1 MIPETNTPPTPGQ
14 RFWRLLAPDRK
25 EITNIY
31 IYAVFN
37 GLVYLSL
44 PLGIQAII
52 NLIQG
57 GRISTSWVLLVS
69 FVIAGIAA
77 MGLLQILQLRI
88 TEVLQQKIFT
98 RAAFEFAYRLPRI
111 KLEALYRHYAP
122 ELMNRFFDT
131 ISIQKGLSKILID
144 FSAAIVQV
152 VFGLLVL
159 SFYHPFFIFFS
170 LFLIIV
176 IYFIFSL
183 TVKRGLATSME
194 ESKFKYKVVHWLQE
208 VARTNSTFKLAGTT
222 DLPLSNTNKEVE
234 GYLVARE
241 NHFKILVKQYGIL
254 VAFKVLIATGL
265 LAMGGILVMEQ
276 ELNIGQFVAAEII
289 ILLIM
294 ASVEK
299 LVLNMEVI
307 YDVLTSLEK
316 IGQVTDLELEKN
328 QGLSMEENCE
338 TSGLSVQLEDVSF
351 KYPGNTKF
359 TLQEINLSIHA
370 GERLLITGKN
380 SSGKNTL
387 CALLAGLYDVTSGH
401 ISYNGLPKGN
411 LELQSLR
418 DLVGAGLIEEQQV
431 FSGTILENIA
441 MGRKNATFEN
451 VKWAVANLGLENF
464 IRQSKAG
471 YETMLDPTG
480 MKLSKSTVQ
489 KLMLA
494 RSIADKPKLL
504 ILNQSFS
511 AIEQS
516 ERLKIESFILD
527 KSNPWTLAV
536 IGLSHELAQKTDKI
550 IILEQGKIIHSG
562 TYDQLKNHLSIN
574 PDNHA

>member
-1 MIPETNTPPTPGQ
+1 
-14 RFWRLLAPDRK
+14 
-25 EITNIY
+25 
-31 IYAVFN
+31 
-37 GLVYLSL
+37 
-44 PLGIQAII
+44 
-52 NLIQG
+52 
-57 GRISTSWVLLVS
+57 LLVLRQWE
-69 FVIAGIAA
+69 
-77 MGLLQILQLRI
+77 LLQILQLRI

-170 LFLIIV
+170 LFLIIL

-183 TVKRGLATSME
+183 TVKRGLTTSME

-359 TLQEINLSIHA
+359 TLQELNLTINP
-370 GERLLITGKN
+370 GERLLISGKN

-451 VKWAVANLGLENF
+451 VKWAVENVGLENF

-516 ERLKIESFILD
+516 ERVKIEAFILD

-536 IGLSHELAQKTDKI
+536 IGLSYELAQKTDKI

>member
-1 MIPETNTPPTPGQ
+1 M
-14 RFWRLLAPDRK
+14 
-25 EITNIY
+25 
-31 IYAVFN
+31 
-37 GLVYLSL
+37 
-44 PLGIQAII
+44 
-52 NLIQG
+52 
-57 GRISTSWVLLVS
+57 
-69 FVIAGIAA
+69 
-77 MGLLQILQLRI
+77 
-88 TEVLQQKIFT
+88 
-98 RAAFEFAYRLPRI
+98 
-111 KLEALYRHYAP
+111 YRHYAP

-222 DLPLSNTNKEVE
+222 DLPLTNTNKEVE

-328 QGLSMEENCE
+328 QGLSIEENCE

-359 TLQEINLSIHA
+359 TLQELNLNINP
-370 GERLLITGKN
+370 GERLLISGKN

-387 CALLAGLYDVTSGH
+387 SALLAGLYDVTSGH